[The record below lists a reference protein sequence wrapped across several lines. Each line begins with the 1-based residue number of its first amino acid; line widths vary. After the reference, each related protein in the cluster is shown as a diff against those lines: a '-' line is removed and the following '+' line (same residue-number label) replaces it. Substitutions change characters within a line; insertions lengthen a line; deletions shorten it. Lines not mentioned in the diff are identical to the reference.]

1 MFSTHLKIQTQLWV
15 ANATSVCDYLG
26 SKYRALAWKWRLGRV
41 STSAPRSGAHHDQ
54 HVRTS
59 EEVLTSLLVLLRI
72 YHTVGA
78 DKSLMGEGRRDYT
91 WPRPTTRAIS
101 STAGPSSEGPCTV
114 PQIGGV

>member
-1 MFSTHLKIQTQLWV
+1 MFCTHLKIQTQFWM

-41 STSAPRSGAHHDQ
+41 STSAPRSGAHHD
-54 HVRTS
+54 HRVRTS

-78 DKSLMGEGRRDYT
+78 DKSLMGEAGGIIPGQGQQHARLA
-91 WPRPTTRAIS
+91 PRPGQAQRAP
-101 STAGPSSEGPCTV
+101 AGPC
-114 PQIGGV
+114 